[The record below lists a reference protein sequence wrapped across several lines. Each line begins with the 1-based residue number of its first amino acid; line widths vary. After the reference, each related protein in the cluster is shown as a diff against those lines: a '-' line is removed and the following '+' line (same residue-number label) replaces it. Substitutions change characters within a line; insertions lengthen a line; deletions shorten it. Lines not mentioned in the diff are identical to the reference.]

1 MMEKIVLEKQDNVFF
16 KVDTTPAIQMELS
29 DFFTFEVPDAKFH
42 PLFKAKRWDGKKR
55 LFNRKTKE
63 IYIGLIKHLT
73 LFCEERGYELVLPE
87 DFSIQNNI
95 TEKEVRSW
103 IDEVIKPTNEKGE
116 LMELRESQIKA
127 ITIALNE
134 DRKTILSPTGSGK
147 SLIIYCIVRFL
158 ASHPKLK
165 GKRILIL
172 VPRVGLVNQLV
183 TNFREYSQING
194 WDVDKNVHKIFSG
207 RDKVSASK
215 VFISTWQS
223 IYELGEDYF
232 DGFAAV
238 IVDEVHEA
246 EAKSIT
252 GIMEM
257 LKNAFRRIGL
267 TGTLKDAK
275 THRLV
280 IEGLFGSTVRVETT
294 KDMQER
300 GELADI
306 DINML
311 FLKHN
316 DEDCKALDQTKKEIE
331 KSNAKSKPSKKYFA
345 EIEAICANVKRN
357 LFIKNLSLKQEQN
370 TLVLFQYVEK
380 HGMILRD
387 LIETDAQADRK
398 VFFVYQGTSAQQR
411 EEIRNIVSKEKN
423 AIIVASYGTF
433 STGID
438 IKRIHTVILASPSKS
453 KIRVLQSIGRGLRVA
468 EDKEKLVLFD
478 LVDDYTFRGNE
489 NFALTHA
496 EKRMEIYN
504 DERWRYKIHRLKL

>member
-1 MMEKIVLEKQDNVFF
+1 MEKVVLKQQDNVFF
-16 KVDTTPAIQMELS
+16 KVETSPSIQMELS

-63 IYIGLIKHLT
+63 IYIGLIKHLS
-73 LFCEERGYELVLPE
+73 LFCEERGYELVMPE
-87 DFSIQNNI
+87 DFSVTNNI
-95 TEKEVRSW
+95 SESEVRNW
-103 IDEVIKPTNEKGE
+103 IADVIKPSDENGE
-116 LMELRESQIKA
+116 PMVVRDSQIKA

-158 ASHPKLK
+158 ISHPKLK
-165 GKRILIL
+165 GKRILVL

-183 TNFREYSQING
+183 TNFKDYSKING
-194 WDVDKNVHKIFSG
+194 WNVDKNVHKIFSG
-207 RDKVSASK
+207 MDKVSSSK
-215 VFISTWQS
+215 IFISTWQS

-232 DGFAAV
+232 SGFAAV

-311 FLKHN
+311 FLKHS
-316 DEDCKALDQTKKEIE
+316 DDDCKALSKTKKEIDE
-331 KSNAKSKPSKKYFA
+331 SNMKSKASKKYFA
-345 EIEAICANVKRN
+345 EIEAICANAKRN
-357 LFIKNLSLKQEQN
+357 LFIKNLAIKQEQN

-398 VFFVYQGTSAQQR
+398 VFFVYQGTSAEQR
-411 EEIRNIVSKEKN
+411 EEIRAIVSKEKN

-438 IKRIHTVILASPSKS
+438 IKRIHTIVLASPSSQKS
-453 KIRVLQSIGRGLRVA
+453 GFYNQSGEV
-468 EDKEKLVLFD
+468 
-478 LVDDYTFRGNE
+478 
-489 NFALTHA
+489 
-496 EKRMEIYN
+496 
-504 DERWRYKIHRLKL
+504 